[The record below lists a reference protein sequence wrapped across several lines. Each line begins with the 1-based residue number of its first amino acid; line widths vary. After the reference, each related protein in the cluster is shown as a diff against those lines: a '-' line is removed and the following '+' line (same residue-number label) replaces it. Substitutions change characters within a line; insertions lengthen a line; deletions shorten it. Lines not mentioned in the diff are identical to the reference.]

1 MSLSQQRRRRLLSDD
16 AAADGTVRTT
26 APSSKRSTGPTET
39 YTSQARRDQQPRLTD
54 LVPTRFRTLL
64 LVYLLGLLV
73 VGAVELLYFHLD
85 ALAVHV
91 VRQSLGV
98 FDLASRG
105 SFAAWYSSLLLS
117 ITAALAAL
125 IYTLRRHRIDDYRGR
140 YRIWIWA
147 TLGFLLLAVN
157 QTADVDDL
165 LGEVVDLAAR
175 RAGISSPWIWPG
187 LCATVWLA
195 CVARLSFELYRSRS
209 GLLIGWLG
217 AMAWLASTNAFGL
230 LDLES
235 PTLTIMLAVG
245 LKLLGQLT
253 ILAAHTAYARYV
265 LLDAHGLLPARGA
278 AEPSGTRRRREAR
291 RGCGRRGRGKRR
303 NNQIHRTGA
312 HRSGSAVN
320 RRAQSATTALAR
332 SEAERP
338 TTASFARPAATA
350 ASTSSQSSDSDD
362 DEDDDDAA
370 ANRGLTRA
378 ERKRLRR
385 ERKLDQRRTAA

>member
-26 APSSKRSTGPTET
+26 ASSSKRSTGPTET
-39 YTSQARRDQQPRLTD
+39 YTAQARRDQQPRLTD

-64 LVYLLGLLV
+64 FVYLLGLLV

-117 ITAALAAL
+117 VTAALAAL

-175 RAGISSPWIWPG
+175 CAGVSSPWIWPG

-195 CVARLSFELYRSRS
+195 CVARLSFELCRSRS

-217 AMAWLASTNAFGL
+217 AIAWLASTNAFGL

-245 LKLLGQLT
+245 LKLFGQLT

-278 AEPSGTRRRREAR
+278 AEPSGTRRRRKRGEAAADEEAQS
-291 RGCGRRGRGKRR
+291 GETTKSTAPA
-303 NNQIHRTGA
+303 RTDLDPPLIA
-312 HRSGSAVN
+312 AR
-320 RRAQSATTALAR
+320 QSATTAPSR
-332 SEAERP
+332 SEADRP
-338 TTASFARPAATA
+338 VTASFARPAATA
-350 ASTSSQSSDSDD
+350 AASSSQPSDSDG